1 SSMGGHA
8 RGGREVCH
16 NEGRRGAAK
25 AAVVLLGGGLDSAT
39 ALALARRDG
48 VRCHA
53 LTVAYGQRHAA
64 ELAAAARV
72 AGALGAARHR
82 VIQLDLRA
90 FGGSA
95 LTSDVPVPL
104 DRPAGEMSR

>member
-1 SSMGGHA
+1 RT
-8 RGGREVCH
+8 RGAAAPGSPAVFH
-16 NEGRRGAAK
+16 KEGRMGTAK
-25 AAVVLLGGGLDSAT
+25 AAVVLLSGGLDSAT

-48 VRCHA
+48 FRCHA